1 MYLMEKYM
9 KNSPIPSAIKKVL
22 PAVVSIAVSKL
33 LPVFEA
39 PFAPQP
45 RGGMPFG
52 GPVPFGFDNFMM
64 IPKGK
69 KKVKVGGGSG
79 FIADSWAFASGVA
92 CLAGSRLNHRRM
104 AWGLESDNP
113 LQTHLDS
120 DRTHDGVRAMV
131 GMVEHCHARK
141 HSQPRFDAAGVCV
154 TIWIHR
160 TKSLLYCWWRLYPL
174 GLCADPCWTVV
185 PDPVSESGNPVG
197 RYPDGTA
204 LS

>member
-1 MYLMEKYM
+1 MAGHTHNHRAWALCFGLYF
-9 KNSPIPSAIKKVL
+9 IGWH
-22 PAVVSIAVSKL
+22 VVGWAHR
-33 LPVFEA
+33 
-39 PFAPQP
+39 QP
-45 RGGMPFG
+45 T
-52 GPVPFGFDNFMM
+52 
-64 IPKGK
+64 
-69 KKVKVGGGSG
+69 G

-204 LS
+204 LSYRWLDGVVFAGSTVHGAFIHG

>member
-1 MYLMEKYM
+1 MAGHTHNHRAWALCFGLY
-9 KNSPIPSAIKKVL
+9 PIGWH
-22 PAVVSIAVSKL
+22 VVGWAHR
-33 LPVFEA
+33 
-39 PFAPQP
+39 QP
-45 RGGMPFG
+45 T
-52 GPVPFGFDNFMM
+52 
-64 IPKGK
+64 
-69 KKVKVGGGSG
+69 G

-154 TIWIHR
+154 TVWIR
-160 TKSLLYCWWRLYPL
+160 RAKSLLHCWWRLYPL
-174 GLCADPCWTVV
+174 GLCADPRWTVV
-185 PDPVSESGNPVG
+185 PDLVSGSGNPVG
-197 RYPDGTA
+197 RHPDGTA